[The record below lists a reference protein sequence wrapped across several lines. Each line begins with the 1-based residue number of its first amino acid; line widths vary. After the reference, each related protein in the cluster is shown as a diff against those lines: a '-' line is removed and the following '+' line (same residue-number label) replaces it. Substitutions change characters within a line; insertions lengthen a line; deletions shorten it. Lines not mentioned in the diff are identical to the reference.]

1 MFNKTKIKIDEYNVS
16 KIESEDGFTM
26 FLEDMGGG
34 PIISDINEKNCE
46 SKFREALG
54 LMDVVMKLISF
65 SKTGKLE
72 AGKLTN
78 YKNN

>member
-54 LMDVVMKLISF
+54 LMDVVIKLTSF
-65 SKTGKLE
+65 SKTGR
-72 AGKLTN
+72 
-78 YKNN
+78 

>member
-1 MFNKTKIKIDEYNVS
+1 MFNKTKIKIKEYNVS
-16 KIESEDGFTM
+16 KIESEEGFTM

-54 LMDVVMKLISF
+54 LMEAVMKLISF